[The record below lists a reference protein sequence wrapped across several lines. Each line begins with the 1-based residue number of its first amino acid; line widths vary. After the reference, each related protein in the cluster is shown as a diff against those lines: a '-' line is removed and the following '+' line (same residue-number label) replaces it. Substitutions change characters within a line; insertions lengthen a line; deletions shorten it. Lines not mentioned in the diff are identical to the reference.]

1 MRAIPSKYHLPA
13 NSLVEVVV
21 ALIILLFIF
30 SIVIEFLTRINPSAL
45 NAKKIEASGV
55 LNSYITDTEKQ
66 KKYFTSKEQ
75 INNWLVS
82 KEILTIPASDS
93 LLQIRYSVYGSGDS
107 LLTPLIIK
115 YKIVNLKQK

>member
-1 MRAIPSKYHLPA
+1 MRGTPSKYLLPA
-13 NSLVEVVV
+13 NSLVEVIV
-21 ALIILLFIF
+21 ALIILLFVF
-30 SIVIEFLTRINPSAL
+30 SIVIEFLTRINPSSL

-55 LNSYITDTEKQ
+55 LNSFIKDTEKQ

-82 KEILTIPASDS
+82 KEIQTEPRSDS
-93 LLQIRYSVYGSGDS
+93 LSQIRYTVSDIGDS

-115 YKIVNLKQK
+115 YKIVNLK